1 MSLVDGSDA
10 VAILIACFAKFD
22 VPYMIV
28 GSLSSNAYGIPR
40 ATADADIVVEN
51 LEGAFEAIHQGLPSE
66 FRSNPQIEFE
76 LMTGTTRRV
85 IEFIP
90 TNFKI
95 ELFEL
100 SRDNFDQARFKR
112 RVSVQHSTLGDNVWI
127 PTAED
132 VVIQKLRWGRPR
144 DLSDV
149 GDVVAVQHE
158 LLDWAYIQRW
168 TDQHQTSAQMT
179 TIRNEI

>member
-1 MSLVDGSDA
+1 MSPVDGSDS
-10 VAILIACFAKFD
+10 VAQLIACFDQFG

-40 ATADADIVVEN
+40 ATADADIVVET
-51 LEGAFEAIHQGLPSE
+51 LEQAFEAIQQGLSSE
-66 FRSNPQIEFE
+66 FHLKPQVEFE

-85 IEFIP
+85 IEFVA

-100 SRDNFDQARFKR
+100 SSDAFDQARFNR

-149 GDVVAVQHE
+149 GDVVAVQNE
-158 LLDWAYIQRW
+158 SLDYAYIQRW
-168 TDQHQTSAQMT
+168 TDAHGT
-179 TIRNEI
+179 TDELKKIRDGL

>member
-10 VAILIACFAKFD
+10 VARLIACFAKFG

-40 ATADADIVVEN
+40 ATADVDVVVEK
-51 LEGAFEAIHQGLPSE
+51 LERAFEAIHEGLPSE

-76 LMTGTTRRV
+76 LMTGTMPRV
-85 IEFIP
+85 IEFVP

-100 SRDNFDQARFKR
+100 SSDDFDQARFKR

-149 GDVVAVQHE
+149 GDVVAVQYE
-158 LLDWAYIQRW
+158 SLDYSYIQQW
-168 TDQHQTSAQMT
+168 TDHHGT
-179 TIRNEI
+179 TDELMKIRNGI